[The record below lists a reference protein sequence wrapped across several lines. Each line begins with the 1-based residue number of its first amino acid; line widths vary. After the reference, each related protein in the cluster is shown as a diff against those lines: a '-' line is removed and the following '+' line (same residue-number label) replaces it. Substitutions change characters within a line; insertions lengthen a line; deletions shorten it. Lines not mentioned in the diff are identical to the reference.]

1 MKSEERNYTENVYYT
16 FILQVEMS
24 RGIIRSFKETL
35 KITEEY
41 CSKNKILNKCSHYS
55 LFFQDDKI
63 LLFSIL
69 QSNSP
74 SLFLLLVFDINLEL
88 VYRSFAHWGFQICEF
103 P

>member
-1 MKSEERNYTENVYYT
+1 M

-24 RGIIRSFKETL
+24 CGIIRNFKKTL

-41 CSKNKILNKCSHYS
+41 CSKNKILNKCSHYF

-69 QSNSP
+69 QSISP
-74 SLFLLLVFDINLEL
+74 GLLLLLVFDINLEL
-88 VYRSFAHWGFQICEF
+88 VYRSIAHWGFQICEF